1 MAPSE
6 LIRENEPEIVPR
18 PGLGV
23 FSGLLDLVWTT
34 PLGGT
39 VYCGGRCAIAVHA
52 PHAQLAVSSATAR
65 RCASRRRT
73 CVVPGIA

>member
-6 LIRENEPEIVPR
+6 LFRENEPEIVPR

-39 VYCGGRCAIAVHA
+39 VYCGGRCAIAVSR
-52 PHAQLAVSSATAR
+52 PSCWLAVSSAAGR
-65 RCASRRRT
+65 RSASRRRT
-73 CVVPGIA
+73 CVVPGVA